1 MQIDERINK
10 LIISPED
17 TLINAMK
24 LMDKLD
30 LKLLLVMYEKKYIGL
45 ISIGDIQRAILKNIS
60 ITEKIKNIIRTN
72 IRVCYSND
80 NFDKIKSTMIEF
92 RTEFMPILNN
102 KDELDKIIF
111 WSDIFE
117 EQVESHRKKLKL
129 PVVIMAG
136 GLGKRLKPFTNII
149 PKPLIPMGEKPI
161 IEIIMDKFNKIGS
174 NEFFITVNY
183 KREMLEYYLDR
194 NISQDYK
201 IHYIRE
207 DEPLGTAGSLHLLK
221 DKIKSTFFVSNCDI
235 IINQDLRDVYQYH
248 KSNKNELTAIGAI
261 LNKSIPYG
269 IFETGINGQLLNLTE
284 KPEFSYLANT
294 GVYILEHE
302 LLNEIP
308 VGKTF
313 HITDLILNLLNNN
326 RKVGI
331 FPISEKSWSDI
342 GEWKSFLDI
351 NFNKQ

>member
-1 MQIDERINK
+1 MKFDERINK
-10 LIISPED
+10 LVISPED
-17 TLINAMK
+17 SLINAMK

-30 LKLLLVMYEKKYIGL
+30 SKLLLVMLDKKYIGI

-60 ITEKIKNIIRTN
+60 ITEKIKNIIRSN
-72 IRVCYSND
+72 IRVCYSTD

-92 RTEFMPILNN
+92 RTEFMPILNSN
-102 KDELDKIIF
+102 DELEKIIF

-117 EQVESHRKKLKL
+117 EQVESFRKKLTL

-161 IEIIMDKFNKIGS
+161 IEIIMDKFNSIGS
-174 NEFFITVNY
+174 NEFYITVNY

-194 NISQDYK
+194 NMSQNYK
-201 IHYIRE
+201 INYVRE
-207 DEPLGTAGSLHLLK
+207 DEPLGTAGSLYLLK

-235 IINQDLRDVYQYH
+235 LINQDLRDVYQYH
-248 KSNKNELTAIGAI
+248 KSNNNELTAVGAI

-269 IFETGINGQLLNLTE
+269 IFETGNNGQLLNLTE

-294 GVYILEHE
+294 GVYILEHK
-302 LLNEIP
+302 LLDEIP
-308 VGKTF
+308 IGKSF
-313 HITDLILNLLNNN
+313 NITDLILNLLNQN

-342 GEWKSFLDI
+342 GEWKSFWDI
-351 NFNKQ
+351 NLNKQ